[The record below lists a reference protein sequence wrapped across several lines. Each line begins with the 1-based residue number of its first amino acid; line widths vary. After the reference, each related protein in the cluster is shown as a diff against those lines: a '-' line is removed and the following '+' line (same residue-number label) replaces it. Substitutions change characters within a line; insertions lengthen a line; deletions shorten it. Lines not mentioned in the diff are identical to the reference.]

1 MSNDNIHKRYFIFSK
16 TQMENMIKL
25 QKQRGGLTPKF
36 GEVIVNG
43 SPKIYTDIVAS
54 PDNIRYSDSKILLAE
69 DIRMVKYTKPN
80 IR

>member
-1 MSNDNIHKRYFIFSK
+1 MSNDNIYKRYFIFSR
-16 TQMENMIKL
+16 TQMQNTINL
-25 QKQRGGLTPKF
+25 QKQRGGIAPKF

-43 SPKIYTDIVAS
+43 SPKIYTDIITS